1 MEMHCKNLR
10 ILPEVK
16 FTSVAPTTCS
26 LAYRSFLQRKLASVW
41 GALADHR
48 LLTVWTQLVALSA
61 SRAITSKC
69 VCVYISAPSI
79 SRNVRLCTYGEQ
91 AQLLGWQALHF
102 RSRFCEGIYVGEG
115 RHSSL
120 RFAFGVTSC
129 Q

>member
-69 VCVYISAPSI
+69 VCV
-79 SRNVRLCTYGEQ
+79 CTF
-91 AQLLGWQALHF
+91 QLLAYHGMSVSVRTANKH
-102 RSRFCEGIYVGEG
+102 SYSDG
-115 RHSSL
+115 RP
-120 RFAFGVTSC
+120 FTSVAVSVRGFM
-129 Q
+129 